1 MRRLCPF
8 DLCVTFSFKHL
19 QGISFCNCL
28 FVFSLKNTDAVTVT
42 TVAQM
47 SAVEGADVQLTCTY
61 TPHTTPEDFGYLAWS
76 KDGSTFLTYECE
88 QSCGLQGS
96 TATSPGKY
104 DLNVDTTSSG
114 SLTIFGVGLDD
125 EATYMC
131 SVLTSDLVVYSSTTQ
146 LIVDGK

>member
-1 MRRLCPF
+1 M
-8 DLCVTFSFKHL
+8 
-19 QGISFCNCL
+19 
-28 FVFSLKNTDAVTVT
+28 T
-42 TVAQM
+42 TVAQR

-114 SLTIFGVGLDD
+114 NLTIFGVGLDD

-146 LIVDGK
+146 LIVDGKWQKDVITRMSDSSCPLWQSSNGHSDQYISVCV